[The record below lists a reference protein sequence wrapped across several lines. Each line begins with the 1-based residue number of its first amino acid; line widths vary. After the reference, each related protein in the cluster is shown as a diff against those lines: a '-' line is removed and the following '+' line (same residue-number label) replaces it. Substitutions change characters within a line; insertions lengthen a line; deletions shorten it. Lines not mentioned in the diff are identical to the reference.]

1 MQQKLQELFE
11 EYDNLLNSL
20 KEIDRIVVKSKEG
33 KAVVNKTKNI
43 LFLQYVSLE
52 RLIISK

>member
-20 KEIDRIVVKSKEG
+20 KEIDRIVEKSKEG
-33 KAVVNKTKNI
+33 KAVVNKTKNT

>member
-20 KEIDRIVVKSKEG
+20 KEIDRIVEKSKEG